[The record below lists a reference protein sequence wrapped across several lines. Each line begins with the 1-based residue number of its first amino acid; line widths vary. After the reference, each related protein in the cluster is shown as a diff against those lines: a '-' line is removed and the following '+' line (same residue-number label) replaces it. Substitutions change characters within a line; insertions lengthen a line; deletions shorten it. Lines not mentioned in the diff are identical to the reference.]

1 MAFTTDT
8 TTDIGKVRLLLMDMD
23 VSAPIFP
30 DDAQIQ
36 AFLAIETSVKS
47 AAALA
52 METIAGNRV
61 TTLQVIQLLDLKTDG
76 YSVAKGL
83 LATAKQLRDTDD
95 SEGWAGFDIAEVT
108 DNSMFVLRE
117 KYWKLLLVASS

>member
-36 AFLAIETSVKS
+36 AFLDIETSVKS